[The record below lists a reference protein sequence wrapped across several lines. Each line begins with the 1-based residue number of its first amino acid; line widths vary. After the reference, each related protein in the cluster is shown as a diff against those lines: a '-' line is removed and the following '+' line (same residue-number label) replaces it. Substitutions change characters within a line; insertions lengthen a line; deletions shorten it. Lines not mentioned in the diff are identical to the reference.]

1 MVNNSLILILQQ
13 NKTMKRA
20 WQNLAHKEMF
30 ISELHLLP
38 LKTNNYKQ
46 MKKSYIFY
54 VALIIIISHTSCRNV
69 KEITMFQE
77 SKDDLTQYHMVPETS
92 EHVIKPSDNL
102 YINITTLDPEVNQQ
116 FNPGTTGGSGST
128 SGTSNMFGTPV
139 AKYINGYII
148 SDSGTVNLPIIGEV
162 TLAGLNLEDA
172 EARVKIKANEYLKD
186 PTIQVKFLNYKI
198 NIIGEVKVPGIYYNY
213 EGSISIFDAIS
224 MARGIAD
231 YADLENVTIKRYSG
245 DMIYAHKVNLTDNSI
260 YSTKF
265 YYLQPNDVIYIPPS
279 RLKRRR
285 ENATTYS
292 QLLSTVSIIVFGF
305 LGLYGI
311 FK

>member
-1 MVNNSLILILQQ
+1 MN
-13 NKTMKRA
+13 
-20 WQNLAHKEMF
+20 
-30 ISELHLLP
+30 
-38 LKTNNYKQ
+38 
-46 MKKSYIFY
+46 KSYFLY
-54 VALIIIISHTSCRNV
+54 LALIAIVFQTSCRSV
-69 KEITMFQE
+69 KDITMFQE
-77 SKDDLTQYHMVPETS
+77 SKDDLTYHMIPEIS

-116 FNPGTTGGSGST
+116 FNPGTTGGNGST
-128 SGTSNMFGTPV
+128 SGTSNMFGTPI
-139 AKYINGYII
+139 AKYINGYIL

-162 TLAGLNLEDA
+162 MLAGLNLEDA

-198 NIIGEVKVPGIYYNY
+198 NIIGEVNAPGIYYNY
-213 EGSISIFDAIS
+213 EGSISIFDAIG
-224 MARGIAD
+224 MARGIAN

-245 DMIYAHKVNLTDNSI
+245 DMIYAHKINLTDNSI

-265 YYLQPNDVIYIPPS
+265 YYLQPNDVVYIPPS
-279 RLKRRR
+279 KLKRRR

-292 QLLSTVSIIVFGF
+292 QLLSTVSVILLGF

-311 FK
+311 LDNN

>member
-1 MVNNSLILILQQ
+1 
-13 NKTMKRA
+13 
-20 WQNLAHKEMF
+20 
-30 ISELHLLP
+30 
-38 LKTNNYKQ
+38 
-46 MKKSYIFY
+46 
-54 VALIIIISHTSCRNV
+54 
-69 KEITMFQE
+69 
-77 SKDDLTQYHMVPETS
+77 
-92 EHVIKPSDNL
+92 
-102 YINITTLDPEVNQQ
+102 
-116 FNPGTTGGSGST
+116 
-128 SGTSNMFGTPV
+128 MFGTPV
-139 AKYINGYII
+139 AKYISGYII
-148 SDSGTVNLPIIGEV
+148 SDSGTVNLPIIGKV
-162 TLAGLNLEDA
+162 MLAGLNLEDA

-265 YYLQPNDVIYIPPS
+265 YYLQPNDVVYIPPS
-279 RLKRRR
+279 KLKRRR

-311 FK
+311 FNDN